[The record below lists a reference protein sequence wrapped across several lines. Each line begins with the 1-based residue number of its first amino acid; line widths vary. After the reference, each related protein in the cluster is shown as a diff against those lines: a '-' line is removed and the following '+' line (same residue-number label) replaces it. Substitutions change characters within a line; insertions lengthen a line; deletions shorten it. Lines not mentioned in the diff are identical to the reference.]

1 MKSFKNV
8 PLLFRPF
15 AFSCFLSGEFATG
28 DEERRMG
35 EHPLDGA
42 DGLSLYMPGAV
53 DHLEHLRL
61 GEPASLL
68 DHVDHL
74 LDLNRG
80 GEVGEENPPGDER
93 LCGVRDHVPR
103 LGQVEDDTVHFPL
116 LDPLVDVANLDLVV
130 SARSEEPLY
139 GAGAA

>member
-8 PLLFRPF
+8 PLL
-15 AFSCFLSGEFATG
+15 SSLSFLLGEFATG

-68 DHVDHL
+68 DHVNHL
-74 LDLNRG
+74 LDLKRG
-80 GEVGEENPPGDER
+80 GGVGGGSPPGHERPRRVGE
-93 LCGVRDHVPR
+93 HVPR